1 MKRPTYDES
10 QFQNQSGQP
19 ESLESDQ
26 SGLHKNATDTDLMPP
41 PRPPPPR
48 QPAPAPSPAPSPWAT
63 PKTPYSPASAHL
75 QAPPT
80 PPPATPKY
88 THGFEF
94 NFPALPTPQRQTSF
108 RRGEGYVENQIQ
120 SPAQPSTSS
129 ARPQRHR
136 ELPARLRDPNQLVEL
151 PGQAPP
157 AELTQALELIK
168 NETDQGWRIADNKA
182 SRRRLKAVNAIKTRR
197 DLIKLIAKYRRH
209 AEPEPKWSTQEW
221 INFIHHGDPQHT
233 APPYRFYRTVE
244 IDLSP
249 PAPAPAAAD
258 PAPAPAPAP
267 VPDPAP
273 VINQH
278 FDAPIAHESDDSD
291 SDDAR
296 SPTPT
301 APVES
306 ETDSVDTPNSDTE
319 TDVSAQAWG
328 TPSASPDSSPVS
340 GSRRTSPRPSAP
352 PDPDGSPPGTS
363 GTSTRPTSSTAS
375 ASCPP
380 TTSGTSGT
388 GRRSIP
394 IATTPAQDAAGV
406 LRRKEG
412 MSTVSYVP
420 ESVAKPSMADRLE
433 GLRRNEPPRFAT
445 RRRLEREG
453 LVLPDDILHE
463 YLPTRKPRKK

>member
-1 MKRPTYDES
+1 M
-10 QFQNQSGQP
+10 
-19 ESLESDQ
+19 
-26 SGLHKNATDTDLMPP
+26 
-41 PRPPPPR
+41 
-48 QPAPAPSPAPSPWAT
+48 
-63 PKTPYSPASAHL
+63 
-75 QAPPT
+75 
-80 PPPATPKY
+80 
-88 THGFEF
+88 
-94 NFPALPTPQRQTSF
+94 
-108 RRGEGYVENQIQ
+108 ENQIQ

-168 NETDQGWRIADNKA
+168 SETEQGWNVANNKA
-182 SRRRLKAVNAIKTRR
+182 SRRRLKAINAIKTKR

-258 PAPAPAPAP
+258 PAPAPAPALI
-267 VPDPAP
+267 PDPAP
-273 VINQH
+273 VVNQH
-278 FDAPIAHESDDSD
+278 IDAPIAHESDDSD
-291 SDDAR
+291 DDSAR

-319 TDVSAQAWG
+319 TDISAQAWE
-328 TPSASPDSSPVS
+328 TPSASPASSPAS
-340 GSRRTSPRPSAP
+340 GSQPRSPRPSAP
-352 PDPDGSPPGTS
+352 PDPDGSPLGTP
-363 GTSTRPTSSTAS
+363 TRPTTSTSS
-375 ASCPP
+375 ASCQP

-388 GRRSIP
+388 GRSIP
-394 IATTPAQDAAGV
+394 LPTNPAQDAAGV

-412 MSTVSYVP
+412 SYTVSYVP
-420 ESVAKPSMADRLE
+420 ESVAKPSMADRME
-433 GLRRNEPPRFAT
+433 SLRRGEPPRFAT